1 MTKERRDKLIEWG
14 KEGILEA
21 PEQRRLAKE
30 LEAYVAM
37 ALRLEQ
43 SLHEII
49 KEVDAK
55 VEAFK

>member
-1 MTKERRDKLIEWG
+1 MTKAFRDKLIEWG

-21 PEQRRLAKE
+21 PEQRQLAKE

-37 ALRLEQ
+37 ALRMEQ
-43 SLHEII
+43 SLHAII
-49 KEVDAK
+49 KEVEAK